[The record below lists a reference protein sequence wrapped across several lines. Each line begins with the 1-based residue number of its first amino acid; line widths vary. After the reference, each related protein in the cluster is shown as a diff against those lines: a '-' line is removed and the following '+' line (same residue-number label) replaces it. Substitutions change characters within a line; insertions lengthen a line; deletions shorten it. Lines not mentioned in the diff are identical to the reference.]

1 MDVPLR
7 NSNLNETI
15 FILHFCLL
23 HISEEAAKRKAASG
37 AEIAFD
43 YDAPPTATVVG
54 PEPAAPDDENS
65 CDPPFVAPVNF
76 EIPTD
81 LDRPDTM
88 KEHAIIEKT
97 AKFIASQDSQ
107 MEILL
112 RAKQAANPQFDF
124 LSPGGRLY
132 RYYRH
137 VLMAVK
143 TNQYPEDV
151 PEEGKFN

>member
-1 MDVPLR
+1 
-7 NSNLNETI
+7 
-15 FILHFCLL
+15 
-23 HISEEAAKRKAASG
+23 
-37 AEIAFD
+37 
-43 YDAPPTATVVG
+43 
-54 PEPAAPDDENS
+54 
-65 CDPPFVAPVNF
+65 
-76 EIPTD
+76 
-81 LDRPDTM
+81 M

-112 RAKQAANPQFDF
+112 RAKQAGNPQFDF

-137 VLMAVK
+137 VLMAIK

-151 PEEGKFN
+151 PEEGLC

>member
-1 MDVPLR
+1 
-7 NSNLNETI
+7 
-15 FILHFCLL
+15 
-23 HISEEAAKRKAASG
+23 
-37 AEIAFD
+37 
-43 YDAPPTATVVG
+43 
-54 PEPAAPDDENS
+54 
-65 CDPPFVAPVNF
+65 
-76 EIPTD
+76 
-81 LDRPDTM
+81 M

-143 TNQYPEDV
+143 TNQYPENL
-151 PEEGKFN
+151 PEEGRCALLSRGLLTSNIVNFP